1 MSLPSF
7 DNLTLDPSGPPG
19 NAWGLFG
26 PANNDLGILNLL
38 TPETVRQAATEEIRD
53 GVRISLDLPLDRV
66 RHSSFGR
73 KPFVQELINK
83 APRFVNDD
91 VLTFNTQTSTQWD
104 GFRHYGNQKH
114 GCWFNGHCLEELKSS
129 SVLGIDAWAKKGG
142 ITGRGILLD
151 YAHWATSH
159 SIPLTPFT
167 TSSIPLSHLQSL
179 ITEYN
184 IHPRSGDILF
194 IRTGFTAAFNAL
206 TPTQEEELANRP
218 APCFAGI
225 ENGEAMLRWLW
236 ENQFAAVASDTP
248 SLEPAPIKHERG
260 MTLHEWCLAGWGM
273 PIGEYF
279 DLEELAEYC
288 RKKGRWGFFLCSV
301 PLKVPG
307 GVASP
312 PNAVAIL

>member
-1 MSLPSF
+1 MSPPTF

-26 PANNDLGILNLL
+26 PANNDLGMLNLL

-66 RHSSFGR
+66 RYSSFGR

-83 APRFVNDD
+83 VPRGM
-91 VLTFNTQTSTQWD
+91 
-104 GFRHYGNQKH
+104 GF
-114 GCWFNGHCLEELKSS
+114 
-129 SVLGIDAWAKKGG
+129 GIMGLRVRDANVETWAKKGG

-151 YAHWATSH
+151 YAHWASSH

-184 IHPRSGDILF
+184 ICPRPGDILF

-206 TPTQEEELANRP
+206 TRAQEEELGNRP
-218 APCFAGI
+218 APSFAGI

-248 SLEPAPIKHERG
+248 SLEPAPIKHEKG

-279 DLEELAEYC
+279 DLEELATYC
-288 RKKGRWGFFLCSV
+288 REKGRWGFFLCSV